1 MLSYGSDF
9 SVWFDSIF
17 LAFRVGDKSYSVST
31 SEQVFHVVFTLSTV
45 NGPRCYINGTHMSWK
60 SNFSSGPPSPRERKL
75 SIAIREDY
83 KITELFLW
91 SSEMTPK
98 QVLEEYEGRN
108 FMFFIYLSHFVVFF
122 RVTHVK
128 KLLQIFKQVV
138 TRLLL
143 SRYQDVFALL
153 VSSCCDKSKTS
164 CCHLVARLMT
174 LTDLLQVGSNK
185 TNTDCLYQ
193 VVQTVCI
200 RRP

>member
-1 MLSYGSDF
+1 
-9 SVWFDSIF
+9 
-17 LAFRVGDKSYSVST
+17 
-31 SEQVFHVVFTLSTV
+31 
-45 NGPRCYINGTHMSWK
+45 MSWK
-60 SNFSSGPPSPRERKL
+60 SNSSSGPPSPRERKL

-138 TRLLL
+138 TRL
-143 SRYQDVFALL
+143 
-153 VSSCCDKSKTS
+153 SSS
-164 CCHLVARLMT
+164 
-174 LTDLLQVGSNK
+174 
-185 TNTDCLYQ
+185 
-193 VVQTVCI
+193 
-200 RRP
+200 